1 MIQHSDHKKIIHNHR
16 YLHNIVN
23 IRFNVNNSLM
33 VACILNLE
41 MAFESARVK
50 DIDEF
55 PKPMIRFVINFFK
68 DNYVFVTGTLPLPI

>member
-1 MIQHSDHKKIIHNHR
+1 
-16 YLHNIVN
+16 
-23 IRFNVNNSLM
+23 
-33 VACILNLE
+33 